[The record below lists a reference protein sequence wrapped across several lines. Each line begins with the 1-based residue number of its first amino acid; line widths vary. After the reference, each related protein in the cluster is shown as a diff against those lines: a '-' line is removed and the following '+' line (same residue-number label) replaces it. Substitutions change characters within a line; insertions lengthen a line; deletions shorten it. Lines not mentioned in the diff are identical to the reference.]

1 VLKANLLVEFWY
13 EIDILNIMKI
23 GYARVS
29 TLEQVLDLQE
39 DALKKVGC
47 SEIFIDRISGS
58 VKERPGLKEAL
69 KFLREGDTL
78 VTWRLDRLARSLKDL
93 IAFINTL
100 KEKGIHFQSLT
111 ENIETES
118 MTGRFIFHIFGALA
132 EFERDLIQTRTKAG
146 LASARARGK
155 LGGRPPL
162 LSSQQQQKLN
172 KLINDSNF
180 TIEDLQDMFK
190 ISKTSLYR
198 YIKAAKP
205 EEIPC

>member
-1 VLKANLLVEFWY
+1 
-13 EIDILNIMKI
+13 MKI

-39 DALKKVGC
+39 DALQKAGC
-47 SEIFIDRISGS
+47 SRIFIDKISGN
-58 VKERPGLKEAL
+58 VKERPGLKDAL
-69 KFLREGDTL
+69 EFLREGDTL

-93 IAFINTL
+93 ISFINTL
-100 KEKGIHFQSLT
+100 KEKKIHFQSLT

-118 MTGRFIFHIFGALA
+118 MTGRFVFHIFGALA

-172 KLINDSNF
+172 KLIKDSNF
-180 TIEDLQDMFK
+180 TLNDLQDMFK
-190 ISKTSLYR
+190 VSKTTLYR
-198 YIKAAKP
+198 YAKSVKQ